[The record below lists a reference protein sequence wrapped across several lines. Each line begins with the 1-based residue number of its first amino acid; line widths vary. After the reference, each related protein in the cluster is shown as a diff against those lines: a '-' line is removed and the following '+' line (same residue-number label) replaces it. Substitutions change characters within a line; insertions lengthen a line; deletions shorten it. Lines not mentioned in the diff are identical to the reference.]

1 MPFSFNNLPEKV
13 YIFDTTLRD
22 GEQTPGVALTIDEKI
37 EIAHLLDE
45 LRVDVIEAG
54 FPIASE
60 GEAKAVQKIA
70 NEGLK
75 AKICALARTKKED
88 IDKAID
94 CGVSR
99 IHTFIATS
107 EIHMKYKL
115 HMEPSQVLEKAVW
128 AVEYIKDH
136 GIEVEFSAEDATRTR
151 LEFLK
156 EVFTKVTE
164 AGASYLDIPDTVG
177 VAIPI
182 AMKKIVSEVRTITKA
197 NISVHCHN
205 DMGLAVAN
213 TLAGIEEGA
222 IQPHCCVNGLG
233 ERAGNAALEEV
244 AVALKYMYG
253 VKLNLDYS
261 KIYETSQKIMRLTG
275 VPLAPNKAV
284 VGANAFSHESG
295 IHAHGVI
302 ESPMTYEPISP
313 EDIGAKSRIL
323 AGKQSGA
330 HGIGKILENLG
341 FKYTPEQLKL
351 IVEKIKMLGDKG
363 ITVTEADI
371 SSIARSVI
379 QSLPPH
385 MKKIKLEDILVV
397 TGNKI
402 NPTATVKLHIGGKP
416 VIVAANGVGPIDAAI
431 NAIRNA
437 SEEVA
442 PFKLKEFRLE
452 AITGGTQAVAETIV
466 TIEDEKKR
474 SFTSR
479 GSSEDIVIAGVE
491 AIIEAINKL
500 MAES

>member
-1 MPFSFNNLPEKV
+1 M
-13 YIFDTTLRD
+13 
-22 GEQTPGVALTIDEKI
+22 

-60 GEAKAVQKIA
+60 GEAKAVRQIA
-70 NEGLK
+70 NEGLN

-94 CGVSR
+94 CDVSR

-107 EIHMKYKL
+107 DIHMKYKL
-115 HMEPSQVLEKAVW
+115 HLDPQQVVEKAVW
-128 AVEYIKDH
+128 AVEYIRDH

-151 LEFLK
+151 LDFLK
-156 EVFTKVTE
+156 AVFRKVSE
-164 AGASYLDIPDTVG
+164 AGAAYLDIPDTVG

-182 AMKKIVSEVRTITKA
+182 AMKKIVSEVKSITRA

-213 TLAGIEEGA
+213 TLAGIEEGV

-233 ERAGNAALEEV
+233 ERAGNASLEEV

-261 KIYETSQKIMRLTG
+261 KIYETSQKIMRITG
-275 VPLAPNKAV
+275 IPLAPNKAV
-284 VGANAFSHESG
+284 VGQNAFSHESG

-313 EDIGAKSRIL
+313 EEIGAKSRIV
-323 AGKQSGA
+323 AGKQSGG
-330 HGIGKILENLG
+330 HGVGKILDNLG
-341 FKYTPEQLKL
+341 FKYTPEQLKI
-351 IVEKIKMLGDKG
+351 IVEKIKSLGDKG
-363 ITVTEADI
+363 ITVTDADI
-371 SSIARSVI
+371 SSIARAVI
-379 QSLPPH
+379 QSLPPD

-397 TGNKI
+397 TGNRI

-437 SEEVA
+437 SEDVA

-466 TIEDEKKR
+466 TIEDENKR

-500 MAES
+500 MAQS